1 MNYRQYS
8 SRFFYS
14 FPIQLVIMHLKKNQI
29 MMLYWLLLFGFI
41 TETIAVKF
49 GIPFLFLDPE
59 YMGLVGVRS
68 FFIIGICL
76 GAFIMAFNISSFM
89 LNSFRFP
96 FLATL
101 SKTFLKYAHNNFII
115 PLAFVLLYVY
125 KIYDFQHNSQL
136 KSISEITL
144 NIFYMFCGMLLV
156 MLTTLRYFMVT
167 NKDVYK
173 LFGVQ
178 QGDFDTTSE
187 IETYKK
193 FKNRKFWRVDTYLV
207 FPWRVSLVRDTRH
220 YKNEHIQSVF
230 KQNHINA
237 AVVEIV
243 VFVTFIILGL
253 FRKYTFFRIPAA
265 GSIMLLFTMIMMIS
279 GVFRYWMRAWA
290 NTAIV
295 LLFLLLNFFSQF
307 ELFNPR
313 NQCYGLNYKGQKA
326 LYTREA
332 LGAQVT
338 DSILSFDKNRTIKI
352 LETWKSKWNQ
362 RGVEKPK
369 MVLLNVSGG
378 GLRSCVFTFR
388 TMQVIDSTLNG
399 DLLNYTKII
408 CGSSGGMIG
417 ACYYRELFLNH
428 HAGLIKACN
437 DRNNFYLRSIGRDML
452 NSIVFSTTVADIF
465 MNMQKFHD
473 GKYSYVM
480 DRSYAWEEQLNENTG
495 NVLNKR
501 LQDYVLPELY
511 AEVPQLVISPTIIND
526 GRALYISSQPV
537 SYLLH
542 QPNINNS
549 PYDET
554 PNGVE
559 LTRFFAKQD
568 AYNLRLTSALRIN
581 STFPY
586 VMPAA
591 SLPSQPAIE
600 VMDAGLRDNYG
611 VMNSLQFLY
620 TFKTW
625 IKENTS
631 GVVMIQIRDTYK
643 KPKIENNSIKT
654 VIEKLTAPM
663 RNLSGNF
670 LLMQDYAFDRELQYA
685 RTWYDGPLDFVLFQ
699 VPESQSKVS
708 LSWHLTE
715 KEKNYLKDAVESSA
729 NKTALEKLKVLLP
742 PVSKQLMSAKRK

>member
-1 MNYRQYS
+1 
-8 SRFFYS
+8 
-14 FPIQLVIMHLKKNQI
+14 
-29 MMLYWLLLFGFI
+29 MLYWLLLFGFI
-41 TETIAVKF
+41 TESIALKF

-59 YMGLVGVRS
+59 YMGLVNGRS
-68 FFIIGICL
+68 FFIIGLCL

-101 SKTFLKYAHNNFII
+101 SRTFLKYAHNNFVI
-115 PLAFVLLYVY
+115 PLAFVVLYVY

-136 KSISEITL
+136 KSIAEITL
-144 NIFYMFCGMLLV
+144 NLFYMFCGMLLV
-156 MLTTLRYFMVT
+156 ILTTLRYFMVT

-173 LFGVQ
+173 LFGVK

-187 IETYKK
+187 IEDYKNNY
-193 FKNRKFWRVDTYLV
+193 NRKFWRVDTYLV
-207 FPWRVSLVRDTRH
+207 FPLKAKLVRDTRH
-220 YKNEHIQSVF
+220 YKTEMLESVF

-253 FRKYTFFRIPAA
+253 FRQYSFFRIPAG
-265 GSIMLLFTMIMMIS
+265 GSILLLFTMIIMLS
-279 GVFRYWMRAWA
+279 GVFRFWMRAWA

-295 LLFLLLNFFSQF
+295 LLFVLLNFISQF

-313 NQCYGLNYKGQKA
+313 NQCYGLNYKGEKA
-326 LYTREA
+326 AYTREA
-332 LGAQVT
+332 LEAQVT
-338 DSILSFDKNRTIKI
+338 DSILDYDKKHTQQI
-352 LETWKSKWNQ
+352 LETWKSKWQQ
-362 RGVEKPK
+362 RGIEKPK
-369 MVLLNVSGG
+369 MILLNISGG

-388 TMQVIDSTLNG
+388 TMQIIDSTLKG
-399 DLLNYTKII
+399 DLMNYSKLI
-408 CGSSGGMIG
+408 CGSSGGMIS
-417 ACYYRELFLNH
+417 ASYYRELFLSH
-428 HAGLIKACN
+428 HNSLMKA
-437 DRNNFYLRSIGRDML
+437 NNGGNNYYLKSIGKDML

-465 MNMQKFHD
+465 MNMQKFKD

-495 NVLNKR
+495 HVLDKR
-501 LQDYVLPELY
+501 LQDYILPEQN
-511 AEVPQLVISPTIIND
+511 AEIPQLIISPTIIND
-526 GRALYISSQPV
+526 GRPLYISSQPV
-537 SYLLH
+537 SYLLQ
-542 QPNINNS
+542 QPDLNKS
-549 PYDET
+549 PYNEVA
-554 PNGVE
+554 NGVE

-568 AYNLRLTSALRIN
+568 AYNMKLTSALRTN

-586 VMPAA
+586 VLPAA
-591 SLPSQPAIE
+591 SLPSDPAIE

-611 VMNSLQFLY
+611 IMNSLQFLF
-620 TFKTW
+620 TFKDW

-643 KPKIENNSIKT
+643 KPKVENNSVKT
-654 VIEKLTAPM
+654 VMEKLTAPM

-670 LLMQDYAFDRELQYA
+670 LIMQDYTLDRYLQYTRA
-685 RTWYDGPLDFVLFQ
+685 WFDGPLDFVLFQ

-715 KEKNYLKDAVESSA
+715 KEKNYLKDAVESPD
-729 NKTALEKLKVLLP
+729 NKASLEKLKTLLP
-742 PVSKQLMSAKRK
+742 SVSK

>member
-1 MNYRQYS
+1 
-8 SRFFYS
+8 
-14 FPIQLVIMHLKKNQI
+14 
-29 MMLYWLLLFGFI
+29 MLYWLLLFGFI
-41 TETIAVKF
+41 TETIALKF

-59 YMGLVGVRS
+59 YMGLVNVRS
-68 FFIIGICL
+68 FFIIGLCL

-101 SKTFLKYAHNNFII
+101 SRTFLKYAHNNFVI

-144 NIFYMFCGMLLV
+144 NLFYMFCGMLLV
-156 MLTTLRYFMVT
+156 ILTTLRYFMVT

-173 LFGVQ
+173 LFGVK

-187 IETYKK
+187 IEDYKTNY
-193 FKNRKFWRVDTYLV
+193 NRKFWRVDTYLV
-207 FPWRVSLVRDTRH
+207 FPLKAKLVRDTRH
-220 YKNEHIQSVF
+220 YKTEMLESVF

-253 FRKYTFFRIPAA
+253 FRQYSFFRIPAG
-265 GSIMLLFTMIMMIS
+265 GSILLLFTMIMMLS
-279 GVFRYWMRAWA
+279 GVFRFWMRAWA

-295 LLFLLLNFFSQF
+295 LLFILLNFISQF

-313 NQCYGLNYKGQKA
+313 NQCYGLNYKGEKA
-326 LYTREA
+326 AYTREA
-332 LGAQVT
+332 LEAQVT
-338 DSILSFDKNRTIKI
+338 DSILNYDKKHTQEI
-352 LETWKSKWNQ
+352 LETWKSKWQQ

-399 DLLNYTKII
+399 DLMNYSKLI
-408 CGSSGGMIG
+408 CGSSGGMLA

-428 HAGLIKACN
+428 HPGLLKANN
-437 DRNNFYLRSIGRDML
+437 DRNNYYLRSIGRDML

-465 MNMQKFHD
+465 MNMQKFKD

-495 NVLNKR
+495 NALNKR

-511 AEVPQLVISPTIIND
+511 AEIPQLIISPTIIND
-526 GRALYISSQPV
+526 GRPLYISSQPV

-542 QPNINNS
+542 QPDITKS
-549 PYDET
+549 PYEEVAS
-554 PNGVE
+554 GVE

-568 AYNLRLTSALRIN
+568 AYNMKLTSALRTN

-586 VMPAA
+586 VLPAA
-591 SLPSQPAIE
+591 SLPSDPAIE

-611 VMNSLQFLY
+611 VMNSIQFLF
-620 TFKTW
+620 TFKDW

-643 KPKIENNSIKT
+643 KPKVENNSVKT
-654 VIEKLTAPM
+654 VMEKLSAPM

-670 LLMQDYAFDRELQYA
+670 LIMQDYALDRYLQYSRA
-685 RTWYDGPLDFVLFQ
+685 WYDGPLDFVLFQ
-699 VPESQSKVS
+699 VPESQSRVS

-729 NKTALEKLKVLLP
+729 NKASLEKLKTLLP
-742 PVSKQLMSAKRK
+742 AVSKELISAKRK